1 MTKNL
6 ECFVLYDRYCKNPY
20 ICLAVFQ
27 IPQNNA
33 RSKTIVKV
41 TYAFTSMTCS
51 TWDITTQ
58 FKTNHADVTLIG
70 YKPRYL
76 YVAIFVI
83 VDLQRIFHQ
92 LSVDIL
98 VILHT
103 KCWQI
108 LPHSQHVFLLYY
120 KKKNPQVLFFENLSP
135 YVILEH

>member
-1 MTKNL
+1 L
-6 ECFVLYDRYCKNPY
+6 ECFVLYDRYCKNLY

-27 IPQNNA
+27 ILQSNA

-41 TYAFTSMTCS
+41 TYAFTSMMCS

-58 FKTNHADVTLIG
+58 FKTNHADVTLTG

-92 LSVDIL
+92 LSVDML

-108 LPHSQHVFLLYY
+108 LPHSQHVFLLCY
-120 KKKNPQVLFFENLSP
+120 KKNPSGAIFLKSVTIRHFGTLN
-135 YVILEH
+135 